1 MEDKEEWKD
10 IVDYEGL
17 YQVSN
22 LGRVKRLPYYQI
34 MPINGKRVDFPE
46 RILKQGKIVHKDRP
60 NYKRMS
66 VSLSKNGKLHNKA
79 VARLV
84 AIHFVPNLD
93 NKPEVHHLNDDP
105 TDNRAINLQWVTRKE
120 QFTKEWSEHQSRVS
134 MGRKNSNRLRVK
146 LDGVLFD
153 SYNSAALSI
162 GCNKDAIATA
172 KYRHQT
178 TVKGHTIEFVEQDK

>member
-1 MEDKEEWKD
+1 MENKEEWKD
-10 IVDYEGL
+10 VVDYEGL

-34 MPINGKRVDFPE
+34 MPGNNTRVDFPE

-84 AIHFVPNLD
+84 AIHFVPNPD

-120 QFTKEWSEHQSRVS
+120 QFTKEWSEHQSKS
-134 MGRKNSNRLRVK
+134 SIGREAHNKLKVK
-146 LDGVLFD
+146 VDGTLFD

-162 GCNKDAIATA
+162 GCNKDAIAAA

-178 TVKGHTIEFVEQDK
+178 TVKGHTIEFVE